1 MYILLVIALIPI
13 LIHITG
19 NNHVYKTV
27 RLTIG
32 MGSLS
37 PSLFEYKYFPGALIE
52 SGTPQPWP
60 VSREYNAVG
69 LTPEEA
75 SFHEEYRSLAFV
87 LIRKD
92 SILFESYWDAE
103 DTTWS
108 NSFSMAKS
116 FIAMALGAA
125 IQDGLIQ
132 SIDELV
138 GNYLPEFA
146 EAPNDVLSI
155 RHLLSMSSGIPYPES
170 YINPFGFVAKLNY
183 GTDIRSLVLSK
194 SVEEEPGKYFHY
206 SGANTQLLGMVI
218 EAATGMPF
226 DQYFQESIW
235 QHIGAQREAYWS
247 YDRKDGMAKASCCFN
262 SNARDMAK
270 LGKLM
275 MDGGSW
281 NGAQLIDPDF
291 VKEAVVPADIL
302 EKNGS
307 PCVRY
312 GLQWWVGNFSGKET
326 FYARGINGQYVVCIP
341 EEDLIL
347 VRLGWRRSGDRVAGH
362 PLDLYEL
369 VESALRIGG
378 SKS

>member
-132 SIDELV
+132 GIDELV

-206 SGANTQLLGMVI
+206 SGGLETSREKKPFMPAGSMDSMWFAFLKKTSFWCVWAGGGLAIALQVTPWIFMNSLNQL
-218 EAATGMPF
+218 
-226 DQYFQESIW
+226 
-235 QHIGAQREAYWS
+235 
-247 YDRKDGMAKASCCFN
+247 
-262 SNARDMAK
+262 
-270 LGKLM
+270 
-275 MDGGSW
+275 
-281 NGAQLIDPDF
+281 
-291 VKEAVVPADIL
+291 
-302 EKNGS
+302 
-307 PCVRY
+307 
-312 GLQWWVGNFSGKET
+312 
-326 FYARGINGQYVVCIP
+326 
-341 EEDLIL
+341 
-347 VRLGWRRSGDRVAGH
+347 
-362 PLDLYEL
+362 
-369 VESALRIGG
+369 
-378 SKS
+378 